1 MNKSASGTVRRSV
14 VAGSWYPGTARKL
27 AKTVDEYLA
36 GVDQP
41 AVAGDLVGLVSP
53 HAGYAYSGQTAAYA
67 YGQLAGRAYDTVV
80 LMGPSHR
87 AWVGDY
93 AASAE
98 EAYETPLGRVALDRE
113 FVEQLAGRLIVS
125 PVKGDV
131 EHSLEIQLPFLQR
144 QLADFRLVPLM
155 MSADDRAVARRLGEA
170 LAEVIQARE
179 AEGQR
184 CLLVASSDLHH
195 IENYDEVVR
204 RDRAVVEAVEDYDL
218 ERLGD
223 LLMAPG
229 SSVCGRMPILAVLHA
244 GRHLGADASQ
254 VLHYTNSGDVTG
266 RRVPGQYTVGY
277 MAAAIYR
284 SA

>member
-1 MNKSASGTVRRSV
+1 MSRSTAGHVRHAV
-14 VAGSWYPGTARKL
+14 VAGSWYPGTAKKL
-27 AKTVDEYLA
+27 AETIDEYLS

-41 AVAGDLVGLVSP
+41 AVKGELLGLISP

-67 YGQLAGRAYDTVV
+67 YGQLAGRTYDTVV

-98 EAYETPLGRVALDRE
+98 MAYETPLGRVPLDRDFIE
-113 FVEQLAGRLIVS
+113 DLAGRVTIN
-125 PVKGDV
+125 PVRDDM

-144 QLADFRLVPLM
+144 RLGNFGLVPLM
-155 MSADDRAVARRLGEA
+155 MSADDPASARRLAEA
-170 LAEVIQARE
+170 LADIVRARD
-179 AEGQR
+179 AKGQR

-204 RDRAVVEAVEDYDL
+204 RDRAVVEAVEAFDL
-218 ERLGD
+218 AQLGD
-223 LLMAPG
+223 VLMAPG
-229 SSVCGRMPILAVLHA
+229 SSVCGRMAILATMYAGQQLGANQSRVLH
-244 GRHLGADASQ
+244 H
-254 VLHYTNSGDVTG
+254 TNSGDVSG

-284 SA
+284 AT